1 MKITLD
7 WLKRHL
13 ETGATLDETVAAL
26 DRIGLEVQGVE
37 DRGGSLAPFTVGLVT
52 KADPHPRA
60 DRLRVCMVETG
71 SGAVQV
77 VCGAPN
83 ARSGMKGVFAPAGSH
98 IPGTG
103 LDLKALEIRGVESR
117 GMLCSERE
125 LGLSDD
131 HDSIVELAAD
141 APVGASYARL
151 AGLDDPVID
160 VAITPDRG
168 DCFAVR
174 GIARDLAAAGLG
186 RLRPL
191 DTAPVAGAYPCPL
204 AIALDFGEAAR
215 DACPAFIGRHFRGLA
230 NGPSPAWMQR
240 KLKAIGLRPI
250 SALVDITNWLTVDLG
265 RPAHIYDAD
274 RLRNPVGA
282 RLARPG
288 ESLQAL
294 NDRSYALDGDM
305 TVIVDA
311 GGVLG
316 LGGVVGGVATGAGP
330 DTANG
335 LLEIALFDPV
345 RTAATGRKLGLVT
358 DARQRF
364 ERGIDEAFAPAA
376 MEVATRLV
384 LEICGGEASEVVTAG
399 AVPAGRPAM
408 VVRPSRVESLGG
420 VAIARA
426 RAEAILADLGF
437 AVADAGPDAWSV
449 TVPSW
454 RHDMQCEADVIE
466 EILRIHGF
474 DAIPMR
480 ALPRTAARP
489 RAADEEES
497 ARHSSTPSCCGRKH
511 RAADEEEPA
520 PPRAARRQAAATRPV
535 PSVGQRRVRRVLA
548 GRGLAEAVTY
558 SFVAR
563 RQARAFGGGDDGL
576 VLDNPISSDMDTMR
590 PSALPGLLAAAA
602 RNRARG
608 LDDVG
613 LFEIGPVYGGTGVGD
628 QKTAVAAL
636 RMGQAEARHWSRP
649 ARPVDLFDAEA
660 DALAALDAAGAP
672 EAGLRARR
680 GAPFWF
686 HPGRSGLLCLGSKTL
701 AAFGELHPAVVASF
715 EVQEPVVAFELFL
728 EQMPARR
735 AAPFARG
742 AAALSPHRPVHRDFA
757 FVVDAEVPADE
768 LLRAVKGADRALIGE
783 VCIFDVYRGPE
794 LGPGRKSLALAVTLQ
809 PVEATLTDEAL
820 DAVGE
825 KIAAAVA
832 RRTGGV
838 LRGQAAAGGA
848 AAGESGRRPVA
859 GRGGPGGRP

>member
-13 ETGATLDETVAAL
+13 ETDATLNETVAAL
-26 DRIGLEVQGVE
+26 DRIGLEVEGVE
-37 DRGGSLAPFTVGLVT
+37 DRGGELAPFTVGLVT
-52 KADPHPRA
+52 KAGPHPRA

-71 SGAVQV
+71 GGAVQV

-83 ARSGMKGVFAPAGSH
+83 ARSGMKGVFAPAGSR

-103 LDLKALEIRGVESR
+103 LDLKAVEIRGVESR

-204 AIALDFGEAAR
+204 ALALDFGEAAR

-240 KLKAIGLRPI
+240 KLKAIGLRPL

-335 LLEIALFDPV
+335 FLEIALFDPV
-345 RTAATGRKLGLVT
+345 RTAATGRRLGLVT

-376 MEVATRLV
+376 MEIATRLV

-399 AVPAGRPAM
+399 TVPAERPAM

-449 TVPSW
+449 TAPSW

-497 ARHSSTPSCCGRKH
+497 ARP
-511 RAADEEEPA
+511 RAADEEGS
-520 PPRAARRQAAATRPV
+520 ARPHAVSRQAAATRPV
-535 PSVGQRRVRRVLA
+535 PSAGPGRVRRVLA

-563 RQARAFGGGDDGL
+563 RQARAFGGGGGGL
-576 VLDNPISSDMDTMR
+576 VLENPISSDMDTMR
-590 PSALPGLLAAAA
+590 PSVLPGLLAAAA

-680 GAPFWF
+680 GAPSWF

-701 AAFGELHPAVVASF
+701 AVFGELHPAVVASF
-715 EVQEPVVAFELFL
+715 EAQEPVVAFELFL

-735 AAPFARG
+735 AASFARG

-768 LLRAVKGADRALIGE
+768 LLRAVRGADRALIGE

-820 DAVGE
+820 AAVGE

-838 LRGQAAAGGA
+838 LRGQAAGGV
-848 AAGESGRRPVA
+848 AAGESGQRPVA
-859 GRGGPGGRP
+859 GKGGLGGRP

>member
-37 DRGGSLAPFTVGLVT
+37 DRGGELAPFTVGLVT

-60 DRLRVCMVETG
+60 DRLRVCTVETG

-103 LDLKALEIRGVESR
+103 LDLKAVEIRGVESR

-131 HDSIVELAAD
+131 HDIIVELAAD

-151 AGLDDPVID
+151 AGLDDPVIE

-230 NGPSPAWMQR
+230 NGPSPAWMRR

-335 LLEIALFDPV
+335 FLEIALFDPV

-376 MEVATRLV
+376 MEIATRLV

-449 TVPSW
+449 TAPSW

-474 DAIPMR
+474 DAIPMC

-489 RAADEEES
+489 RAV
-497 ARHSSTPSCCGRKH
+497 
-511 RAADEEEPA
+511 
-520 PPRAARRQAAATRPV
+520 RRQAAATRPV
-535 PSVGQRRVRRVLA
+535 PSAGQRRVRRVLA

-563 RQARAFGGGDDGL
+563 RQARAFGGGGDGL

-660 DALAALDAAGAP
+660 DALAALDAVGAP

-680 GAPFWF
+680 GAPSWF

-701 AAFGELHPAVVASF
+701 VAFGELHPAVVASF
-715 EVQEPVVAFELFL
+715 EAQEPVVAFELLL

-735 AAPFARG
+735 AASFARG
-742 AAALSPHRPVHRDFA
+742 AAALLPHRPVHRDFA

-768 LLRAVKGADRALIGE
+768 LLRAVRGADRALIGE

-838 LRGQAAAGGA
+838 LRCQAAAGG

-859 GRGGPGGRP
+859 GKGGPDGRP

>member
-13 ETGATLDETVAAL
+13 ETGATLDETAAAL

-37 DRGGSLAPFTVGLVT
+37 DRGGPLAPFTVGLVT
-52 KADPHPRA
+52 KAEPHPRA
-60 DRLRVCMVETG
+60 DRLRVCTVETG

-103 LDLKALEIRGVESR
+103 LDLKAVEIRGVESR

-141 APVGASYARL
+141 APVGASYAHL
-151 AGLDDPVID
+151 AGLDDPVIE

-204 AIALDFGEAAR
+204 AIALDFGEAAM

-230 NGPSPAWMQR
+230 NGPSPVWMQR

-274 RLRNPVGA
+274 GLRNPVGA

-335 LLEIALFDPV
+335 FLEIALFDPV

-376 MEVATRLV
+376 MEIATRLV

-449 TVPSW
+449 TAPSW

-480 ALPRTAARP
+480 ALPRTAA
-489 RAADEEES
+489 
-497 ARHSSTPSCCGRKH
+497 
-511 RAADEEEPA
+511 

-535 PSVGQRRVRRVLA
+535 PSAGQRRVRRVLA

-563 RQARAFGGGDDGL
+563 PQARAFGGGDDGL

-660 DALAALDAAGAP
+660 DALAALEAAGAP
-672 EAGLRARR
+672 EVGLRARR
-680 GAPFWF
+680 GAPSWF

-715 EVQEPVVAFELFL
+715 EAQEPVVAFELLL

-735 AAPFARG
+735 AASFARG

-768 LLRAVKGADRALIGE
+768 LLRAVRGADRALIGE

-820 DAVGE
+820 DVVGE

-848 AAGESGRRPVA
+848 AAGESGHRPVA